1 MHKKLLLLLLLTL
14 PNLLISQII
23 HKEISSSKLGKER
36 QLKIQLPRN
45 YEQNKEKSYPVII
58 VLDGD
63 YLFEPVA
70 GNIDY
75 YSYWEDIPEMIV
87 VGINQSATRES
98 DAYYD
103 ENTFLPS
110 NTGADFFEFIGMEL
124 MPFLDSNYRTAPFRV
139 IVGHDFTSNFINY
152 YLLKEKPLFRGYINL
167 SPDLAPEMAHRITA
181 SLEKTTEPI
190 WYYLATSSEDI
201 SALKEPILKFDA
213 QLKNI
218 NNKKLHYN
226 FDNFQDAT
234 HYTLVG
240 NAIPKA
246 IEQIFKVYRPISIQD
261 YNSILLQ
268 TSVSSYDFL
277 VEKYETIQSLF
288 GIDKQ
293 IRLNDFMAVYNAMEK
308 TRKWDELKDL
318 AKLANDHYPNTM
330 LGTYFDA
337 RYDEEMGNPKRAM
350 RSYQKAY
357 GQQPISFLTVDFMLD
372 KADQIKKDFNY

>member
-110 NTGADFFEFIGMEL
+110 DTGASFFEFIGMEL

-167 SPDLAPEMAHRITA
+167 SPDLAPEISNRITA
-181 SLEKTTEPI
+181 SLEKITEPI

-201 SALKEPILKFDA
+201 SALKEPILKLDS

-268 TSVSSYDFL
+268 TSVSSYSYL
-277 VEKYETIQSLF
+277 VEKYETIQNLF

-308 TRKWDELKDL
+308 TRKWEELKDL

-357 GQQPISFLTVDFMLD
+357 GQQPISFLTVDFMLE

>member
-14 PNLLISQII
+14 PNLLFSQII
-23 HKEISSSKLGKER
+23 HKEISSSKLGKQR

-87 VGINQSATRES
+87 VGINQSNTRES

-103 ENTFLPS
+103 ENNFLPA
-110 NTGADFFEFIGMEL
+110 NTGAAFFEFIGMEL
-124 MPFLDSNYRTAPFRV
+124 MPFLDSNFRTAPFRV

-167 SPDLAPEMAHRITA
+167 SPDLAPEMANRIIT

-190 WYYLATSSEDI
+190 WYYLATSTEDI
-201 SALKEPILKFDA
+201 SALKQPILSFDA

-218 NNKKLHYN
+218 DNKNLNYN

-246 IEQIFKVYRPISIQD
+246 IEQIFEVYRPISIED

-268 TSVSSYDFL
+268 TSVSSYGFL
-277 VEKYETIQSLF
+277 VEKYETIKTLF

-308 TRKWDELKDL
+308 TKKWEELKDL

-357 GQQPISFLTVDFMLD
+357 GQDPISFLTVDFMLE
-372 KADQIKKDFNY
+372 KADKIKKDFNY

>member
-14 PNLLISQII
+14 PNLLISQVI
-23 HKEISSSKLGKER
+23 HKELSSSRLGKER

-45 YEQNKEKSYPVII
+45 YEQNKEKTYPIII

-70 GNIDY
+70 GNINY

-87 VGINQSATRES
+87 VGINQSSTRES

-110 NTGADFFEFIGMEL
+110 KTGAAFFEFIGMEL
-124 MPFLDSNYRTAPFRV
+124 MPYLDSNYRTANFRV

-167 SPDLAPEMAHRITA
+167 SPDLAPEMANRITT

-201 SALKEPILKFDA
+201 SALKEPILRFDA
-213 QLKNI
+213 QLKVI
-218 NNKKLHYN
+218 DNKNLKYN

-246 IEQIFKVYRPISIQD
+246 IEQIFEVYRPISIQD
-261 YNSILLQ
+261 YNRILLQ
-268 TSVSSYDFL
+268 TSVSSYDYL
-277 VEKYETIQSLF
+277 VEKYETIKSLF

-293 IRLNDFMAVYNAMEK
+293 IRLNDFIAVYNAMEK
-308 TRKWDELKDL
+308 TRKWDELRDL

-337 RYDEEMGNPKRAM
+337 RYDEETGNPKKAM

-357 GQQPISFLTVDFMLD
+357 GQQPISFLTVDFMLE

>member
-23 HKEISSSKLGKER
+23 HKEIASSKLGKER

>member
-23 HKEISSSKLGKER
+23 HKEIASSKMGKER

-110 NTGADFFEFIGMEL
+110 DTGAAFFEFIGMEL
-124 MPFLDSNYRTAPFRV
+124 MPFLDSNYRTGSFRV

-167 SPDLAPEMAHRITA
+167 SPDLAPEMANRITA

-201 SALKEPILKFDA
+201 SALKEPILKFDS

-218 NNKKLHYN
+218 NNKNLQYN

-246 IEQIFKVYRPISIQD
+246 IEQIFKAYRPISIQD

-268 TSVSSYDFL
+268 TSVSSYTYL
-277 VEKYETIQSLF
+277 VEKYETIQNLF

-357 GQQPISFLTVDFMLD
+357 GQDPISFLTVDFMLN